1 MEDTI
6 NVLIY
11 VKFCDTPALMT
22 ENMKKPRIE
31 AATVRLGDVAEVFA
45 GVGVSREEAVQR
57 DGEQLPMIGVRDLV
71 DDAVTPIGALDT
83 VGFDK
88 PERAENYRVRTGD
101 TLLTGRG
108 TAMKFAL
115 VGEETE
121 GAVASSNIIV
131 VRPSGGIIGAAL
143 YALLSSEAYRPKI
156 ELLRRGSTTLL
167 SLSGKDLKRLELNLP
182 PMDEQHRIAALM
194 LEARDAYRNAI
205 RAAELRRDIARQL
218 LNQRLFGGMN

>member
-1 MEDTI
+1 MADSLK
-6 NVLIY
+6 N
-11 VKFCDTPALMT
+11 
-22 ENMKKPRIE
+22 PRFD
-31 AATVRLGDVAEVFA
+31 ADPVRLGDVAEVFA
-45 GVGVSREEAVQR
+45 GVGVSRREAVQR
-57 DGEQLPMIGVRDLV
+57 DREQLPMIGVRDLA
-71 DDAVTPIGALDT
+71 DDAVTPVDALDT

-88 PERAENYRVRTGD
+88 PDCAENYRVQTGD

-108 TAMKFAL
+108 TAMKFGL

-131 VRPSGGIIGAAL
+131 VRPGGGTIGPAL

-167 SLSGKDLKRLELNLP
+167 SLSAKDLKRLELNLP
-182 PMDEQHRIAALM
+182 SMDEQHRIAALM

-218 LNQRLFGGMN
+218 LNQRLFGGMS